1 MAGARQ
7 PIELVVANGK
17 KHLTKAEIEARRA
30 SEVQPCTDDL
40 TAPSY
45 LTAAQKKKF
54 VKLAE
59 QLTKIGIMGETD
71 TDLLARYVTA
81 QSQYETATKELRAL
95 QKQKP
100 REPSDNA
107 DAETCANYLHSLG
120 IWLACKDNL
129 DKQQDR
135 YFKQAQAAASKL
147 GLTISDRC
155 KLVVPAAATAEP
167 KRNKFSAFGM
177 AAGGDGE

>member
-30 SEVQPCTDDL
+30 AEVQPCTDDL
-40 TAPSY
+40 TAPAY

-81 QSQYETATKELRAL
+81 QELYELSTKRL
-95 QKQKP
+95 QKVM
-100 REPSDNA
+100 RAA
-107 DAETCANYLHSLG
+107 DADPYELEQ
-120 IWLACKDNL
+120 LAKL
-129 DKQQDR
+129 QDR

-155 KLVVPAAATAEP
+155 RLTLPAAATAEP

>member
-71 TDLLARYVTA
+71 TDLLARYVVA
-81 QSQYETATKELRAL
+81 QELYELASKRL
-95 QKQKP
+95 QKVM
-100 REPSDNA
+100 RAA
-107 DAETCANYLHSLG
+107 DADPYELEQ
-120 IWLACKDNL
+120 LAKL
-129 DKQQDR
+129 QDR

>member
-71 TDLLARYVTA
+71 TDLLARYVVA
-81 QSQYETATKELRAL
+81 QELYELASKRL
-95 QKQKP
+95 QKVM
-100 REPSDNA
+100 RAA
-107 DAETCANYLHSLG
+107 DADSYELEQ
-120 IWLACKDNL
+120 LAKL
-129 DKQQDR
+129 QDR

-155 KLVVPAAATAEP
+155 RLTLPASATAEP

>member
-71 TDLLARYVTA
+71 TDLLARYVVA
-81 QSQYETATKELRAL
+81 QELYELASKRL
-95 QKQKP
+95 QKVM
-100 REPSDNA
+100 RAA
-107 DAETCANYLHSLG
+107 DADPYELEQ
-120 IWLACKDNL
+120 LAKL
-129 DKQQDR
+129 QDR

-155 KLVVPAAATAEP
+155 RLTLPAAATAEP

>member
-54 VKLAE
+54 VKLTE

-71 TDLLARYVTA
+71 TDLLARYVVA
-81 QSQYETATKELRAL
+81 QELYELASKRL
-95 QKQKP
+95 QKVM
-100 REPSDNA
+100 RAA
-107 DAETCANYLHSLG
+107 DADPYELEQ
-120 IWLACKDNL
+120 LAKL
-129 DKQQDR
+129 QDR

-155 KLVVPAAATAEP
+155 RLTLPAAATAEP
-167 KRNKFSAFGM
+167 KQNKFSAFGR
-177 AAGGDGE
+177 ASGGDD